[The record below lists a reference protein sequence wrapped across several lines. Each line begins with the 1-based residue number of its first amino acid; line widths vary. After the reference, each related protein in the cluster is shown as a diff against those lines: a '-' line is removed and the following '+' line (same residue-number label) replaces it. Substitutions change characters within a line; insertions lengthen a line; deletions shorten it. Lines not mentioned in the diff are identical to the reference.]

1 MRAEPLDDVVRM
13 IRARGAVAQLV
24 VLLHGGVVLD
34 RAFGCRPDAL
44 FWTFS
49 AGKPV
54 TALTVH
60 LLAERGLLDLDE
72 PVAAVWPAFAAR
84 GKEAVTVRN
93 VLEHRAGF
101 GTLRILGDAVVLG
114 DRERATARVAAA
126 PLVRAPGTA
135 AGYSPIAAG
144 FVLGE
149 VIRRVTGRPERDVV
163 RELILDPTG
172 MHDTHLGLP
181 GRLLP
186 RAVPVHGSS
195 WGGRIVAA
203 RVNRPDVRRAVVPS
217 AGLSATARD
226 LAALYR
232 MLLDGGSA
240 GGRRVLA
247 ATTVAAA
254 LAPSGDDGFDR
265 VARYPIRWSAGFQL
279 GGPRAVPGTVS
290 PMGAASSP
298 RAFGHNG
305 SNCCIAWA
313 DPDRDL
319 VVVHLTNRIG
329 RPLPDLRYHAAVA
342 DRILAAVHSEGAS
355 DRADDP
361 LRGGG
366 AKGRGASGSIGP
378 VEES

>member
-1 MRAEPLDDVVRM
+1 MRE
-13 IRARGAVAQLV
+13 RGSVAQLV
-24 VLLHGGVVLD
+24 VLHHGRIVLD
-34 RAFGCRPDAL
+34 RSFGCPPDAL

-60 LLAERGLLDLDE
+60 LLAERGLLDLDD
-72 PVAAVWPAFAAR
+72 PVAAHWPAFGAR
-84 GKEAVTVRN
+84 GKAAVTVRN

-101 GTLRILGDAVVLG
+101 GAGRIPGDALVLG
-114 DRERATARVAAA
+114 DRDRAIARVAAA
-126 PLVRAPGTA
+126 SLVRPSGTA

-149 VIRRVTGRPERDVV
+149 LIRRVTGRPERDVV
-163 RELILDPTG
+163 AELLLEPAG
-172 MHDTHLGLP
+172 MHDSHLGLP

-186 RAVPVHGSS
+186 RAVPVRGSN
-195 WGGRIVAA
+195 GLGRVVAA
-203 RVNRPDVRRAVVPS
+203 RVNRPAIRRAVIPS
-217 AGLSATARD
+217 AGLSTTARD

-232 MLLDGGSA
+232 MLLAGGRVA
-240 GGRRVLA
+240 GRRVLA
-247 ATTVAAA
+247 ARTVAGA

-290 PMGAASSP
+290 PMGASSSP
-298 RAFGHNG
+298 RTFGHNG
-305 SNCCIAWA
+305 SNCCLGWA

-319 VVVHLTNRIG
+319 VVVHLTDRIG

-342 DRILAAVHSEGAS
+342 DRILAAVPPARAADPPDGRPRSSA
-355 DRADDP
+355 ADDP
-361 LRGGG
+361 
-366 AKGRGASGSIGP
+366 AAPGSMDG
-378 VEES
+378 VETR